1 MVTFNPGNKNSRWHK
16 LRRHRFNNGPYSFKH
31 TDWSSFPS
39 GVKTLLAIM
48 EVIIATVA
56 AITHIART
64 FYGYWWWPG
73 VISANET
80 AVNNEISSIEF
91 KKGSFVRFLFL
102 FFLSEVDSVS
112 GCAFTSLELW
122 RHSALLVST
131 QIILSCLYSSFLPL
145 HVFCCKKERKKR
157 RKQETSSLD

>member
-16 LRRHRFNNGPYSFKH
+16 LRGHRFNNGSHSIKH
-31 TDWSSFPS
+31 ADWSSFPS
-39 GVKTLLAIM
+39 GVKTLLAVM

-91 KKGSFVRFLFL
+91 KKSSFVRFLFPKWI
-102 FFLSEVDSVS
+102 DSVS

-145 HVFCCKKERKKR
+145 HVFCCKKRK
-157 RKQETSSLD
+157 RKEKTNNKKSSLD